1 MDPKGTKKDP
11 ASYAAIRAAVEEGYT
26 LVGYERENGLR
37 SLAPLFYAAEV
48 EIGLAAEIAPSLFS
62 ADGKP
67 KEKDLGRAILAARA
81 ANVRWSRIAV
91 YLGRKERA
99 ADGTGVRDLA
109 EKSGLDPDHYV
120 GLGRRYGREGTKVRK
135 GRAPK
140 K

>member
-1 MDPKGTKKDP
+1 VDPKGTKKDP

-99 ADGTGVRDLA
+99 A
-109 EKSGLDPDHYV
+109 E
-120 GLGRRYGREGTKVRK
+120 RYGGPRSRGKVRA
-135 GRAPK
+135 GPGPLRRPRPSVRPRGYESPEGARG
-140 K
+140 